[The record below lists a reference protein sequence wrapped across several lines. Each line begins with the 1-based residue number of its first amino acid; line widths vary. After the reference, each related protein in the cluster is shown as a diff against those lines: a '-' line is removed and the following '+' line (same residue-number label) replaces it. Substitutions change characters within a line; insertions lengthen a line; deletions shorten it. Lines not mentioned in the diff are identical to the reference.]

1 MVCFAFVAIWP
12 GLVGGSAQLVGLTGM
27 SHLACLLPQYMLGP
41 LGIKEIIKWEKK
53 EKKNVG
59 SFFGR
64 KIHLSLYCFSLFI
77 SFCTCTLGPETGHDY
92 LSMAGSMTLSSAYHV
107 AHQPMLESNKSAS
120 A

>member
-53 EKKNVG
+53 EKKMLVLFLG
-59 SFFGR
+59 ERSICLYIVFHFSFPF
-64 KIHLSLYCFSLFI
+64 
-77 SFCTCTLGPETGHDY
+77 P
-92 LSMAGSMTLSSAYHV
+92 HV
-107 AHQPMLESNKSAS
+107 L
-120 A
+120 

>member
-53 EKKNVG
+53 GKKCWFFFWEKDPFV
-59 SFFGR
+59 F
-64 KIHLSLYCFSLFI
+64 ILFSLFI
-77 SFCTCTLGPETGHDY
+77 SFCTCTLGPKTGHDY
-92 LSMAGSMTLSSAYHV
+92 LSMSGSMTLSSAYHV
-107 AHQPMLESNKSAS
+107 AHRPMLESNKSAS